1 MQLTRAHVVA
11 QRITDEIR
19 EPTQRLAAFLGA
31 AGRAAG
37 TIRTPTMGLHRLR
50 FFGSRKIAQ
59 LVLHADPADRVAL
72 RLRQRLAQWAA
83 GQAVDIL

>member
-1 MQLTRAHVVA
+1 
-11 QRITDEIR
+11 
-19 EPTQRLAAFLGA
+19 
-31 AGRAAG
+31 
-37 TIRTPTMGLHRLR
+37 MGPHRLR
-50 FFGSRKIAQ
+50 FFGLRKIAQ